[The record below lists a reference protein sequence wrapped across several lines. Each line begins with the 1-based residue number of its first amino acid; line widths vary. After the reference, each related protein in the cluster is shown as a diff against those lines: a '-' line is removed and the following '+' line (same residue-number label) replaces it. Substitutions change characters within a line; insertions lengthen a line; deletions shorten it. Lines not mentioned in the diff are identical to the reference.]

1 MRESENGAH
10 IAGPGDT
17 FAGPGAGGPGRGPGA
32 AALSDPWFSAAYGPM
47 TAAWAR
53 FVCFLSDGYYPE
65 VDGEVFRM
73 LSTVAKAFRKLAAP
87 APRWVIVNLLASA
100 ERLRIRPHRDTRE
113 FLTTLQERAAA
124 SRVLERLGCDL
135 TRAPC
140 DLTRWRRSFR
150 PRAAADGLAPQ
161 API

>member
-1 MRESENGAH
+1 
-10 IAGPGDT
+10 
-17 FAGPGAGGPGRGPGA
+17 
-32 AALSDPWFSAAYGPM
+32 M

-140 DLTRWRRSFR
+140 DLTRTAMVPPATSPSGHEPLRPFAAPATSRSGHGSPCRRFDAR
-150 PRAAADGLAPQ
+150 PIRILR
-161 API
+161 